1 MTATGVHDPCGESS
15 TMVEEKTMNE
25 RNGCRST
32 NLGWELNAHIVRLA
46 YKVKAMSVTILTVVN
61 EKLLS
66 KP

>member
-1 MTATGVHDPCGESS
+1 
-15 TMVEEKTMNE
+15 MVEEKTMNE